1 MGTSTGNPN
10 WIPGRG
16 VYSEWLKTLT
26 AEQRALH
33 LQERAQRKS
42 MKTAM
47 KEVVEQYQSQWI
59 AEMHN
64 AAWAQLAKAR
74 DTGDTAAFVAVWDR
88 IVGRP
93 QEQDMSDQ
101 NQRALP
107 WTDDNL

>member
-1 MGTSTGNPN
+1 MKNTQ
-10 WIPGRG
+10 WEPGKA

-33 LQERAQRKS
+33 LQERKQRKS

-64 AAWAQLAKAR
+64 AAWRQLVKAR
-74 DTGDTAAFVAVWDR
+74 DSGDTAAFIAVWDR

>member
-1 MGTSTGNPN
+1 MGKNI
-10 WIPGRG
+10 WEPGKA

-26 AEQRALH
+26 PEQKALH
-33 LQERAQRKS
+33 LQERKQRKS

-47 KEVVEQYQSQWI
+47 KQVVEQYQSQWI

-64 AAWAQLAKAR
+64 AAWVQLVKAR
-74 DTGDTAAFVAVWDR
+74 DSGDTQAFVAVWDR

-93 QEQDMSDQ
+93 QEQDMGDQ
-101 NQRALP
+101 TQRALP